1 LALRRERAAA
11 RHGRDLLENKR
22 EALLRALADWT
33 ARRDRQ
39 EALVAA
45 RLGAAREAAAAAR
58 IEIGRDALMAAALAQ
73 PATVAIDRRD
83 ASIVGVRVPRLAARV
98 APLRLQYGP
107 AATSEAVDA
116 AAARYHEVVGDLVLL
131 AEQREAVRAL
141 KVGLLRTARRLNAL
155 EKVVL
160 PGIERE
166 IAAVT
171 AAIEE
176 DERDE
181 ALRRASWI
189 ARRRGAEG

>member
-22 EALLRALADWT
+22 EALLRALAEWT

-39 EALVAA
+39 EALVSA
-45 RLGAAREAAAAAR
+45 RLGAAREAVAAAR
-58 IEIGRDALMAAALAQ
+58 IEIGRHALRAASLAQ
-73 PATVAIDRRD
+73 PATIAVDRRD
-83 ASIVGVRVPRLAARV
+83 ASIVGVRVPRLTARV

-116 AAARYHEVVGDLVLL
+116 AAARYHGLVGDLVLL

-141 KVGLLRTARRLNAL
+141 RVGLLRTARRLNAL
-155 EKVVL
+155 ERVVL
-160 PGIERE
+160 PGIERD

-181 ALRRASWI
+181 AIRRASWI